1 MGGDVTAWWVSH
13 FLCLALSS
21 PFLFLSFFL
30 FFLRFWLLC
39 LVLGSY
45 WLLGFLLLLLLLL
58 LLPFFFFFTYIY
70 FKVFMGSWKLL
81 GWPIGIGMVEVRGAR
96 VKNRGGQS
104 LFLKILHTKKKNFWT
119 QGGLGP
125 PLPSTWVHPW
135 VQIQLFLIDL
145 EGGIV
150 FWT

>member
-45 WLLGFLLLLLLLL
+45 WLLGFLLLLLLL

-104 LFLKILHTKKKNFWT
+104 LFLKILHTKKKKFWT

-145 EGGIV
+145 EGGVV